1 MNKHLQLPVDIELKH
16 YPGQEVLLI
25 SFRREALRDWCLGL
39 CLLQAGLIDTLV
51 VTEERK
57 KMTVK
62 ISFGT
67 NPQIN
72 RIARATLRQ
81 DISQV
86 ELTRNGLDYLQHF
99 FLTYYRDGA
108 AEVGHLDLEAIDGDT
123 GKKAIYITFLVSDSV
138 PSVSPEEAERRLIR

>member
-1 MNKHLQLPVDIELKH
+1 MNKHLQFPVDIELKH

-86 ELTRNGLDYLQHF
+86 ELTRNGRTICSIFSSRIIAMAQ
-99 FLTYYRDGA
+99 RRS
-108 AEVGHLDLEAIDGDT
+108 VISIWKQSMAILG
-123 GKKAIYITFLVSDSV
+123 
-138 PSVSPEEAERRLIR
+138 RRSSILHS